1 MSLENLM
8 SDIPRIVQA
17 LHIKSTGG
25 MFMASKLKVAA
36 IFGAILLFSIAGEA
50 GWIPGVDVVSGSFFF

>member
-1 MSLENLM
+1 
-8 SDIPRIVQA
+8 
-17 LHIKSTGG
+17 